1 MKKSLLLI
9 TLIVLTALT
18 TNARNIWI
26 GSEVID
32 WNQGKAVQIASDQF
46 ADVRE
51 GDQLVFGIVFTGN
64 TDWPQ
69 LAPTK
74 GDWSGNLTGA
84 ANTALAEGMT
94 EVKYVLLS
102 GMVTD
107 LKATGLIVAGVGFT
121 LTSVDI
127 VEGDGGDYSHAVWV
141 GECKIGN
148 WDGYQQVGAGAFA
161 NAAVGQ
167 KMRVNFKDLGAGA
180 YLSLRNPVNG
190 WPDLSDAPGV
200 YISGSYHQFDITAA
214 MLSELQANG
223 MVISGV
229 NFTATAVEL
238 WNADE
243 IKPLKLQVPVSYN
256 WVFEGDAVPTFYV
269 GITNPY
275 STAVEAR
282 IVMEVATDKMA
293 FVTSSSKTVGV
304 QGNNAQ
310 RIEDM
315 KVEGLEPGIY
325 HATITVNDDLA
336 RGFYFAVKPT
346 EIVSAPDKQSDF
358 DSYWAA
364 AKDQLA
370 AVEATDEPVLTEIPS
385 KSSAKRKV
393 YLVEFKSVPDGT
405 SGDPVTIRGYYA
417 EPTDGQKHPVLIHF
431 QGYDSEYRPG
441 GDSATPWCINANWDS
456 EEAADFAEF
465 ILSNRGQSVNNRP
478 ASGRDDGIQ
487 KDFENIYGDWFA
499 YEFGNKDK
507 YYYRGAYMDCLR
519 AIDFMA
525 SRETSDMQ
533 NLFAEG
539 QSQGGAFTVAA
550 AALSDYKFNAIAPAI
565 TFMGDFPDYFEITS
579 WPASVAKANQGS
591 MTDAE
596 MYAFLSY
603 YDTKN
608 LATNIISPYITS
620 IGLQDNVCPPHTNIA
635 PYNNAQTAVDDK
647 VIIYNP
653 ELQHATNSDWNE
665 TFMTFFKKYMKNT
678 TGIKEVESQKEDGR
692 SDFFDLQGRRVE
704 QPTQGLYVKN
714 GRKYVVRYNHGDRF
728 EVNPESWT
736 QLKGSR

>member
-364 AKDQLA
+364 AKEQLA
-370 AVEATDEPVLTEIPS
+370 AVPINATLTEIPA

-393 YLVEFKSVPDGT
+393 YLVEMQSIADGL

-441 GDSATPWCINANWDS
+441 GDSATPWCINANWDT
-456 EEAADFAEF
+456 EEGANFAEF

-596 MYAFLSY
+596 MYVFLSY

-665 TFMTFFKKYMKNT
+665 TFMTFFKKYMKDT
-678 TGIKEVESQKEDGR
+678 TGIKDVRGQKEDGR

-714 GRKYVVRYNHGDRF
+714 GRKYVVR
-728 EVNPESWT
+728 
-736 QLKGSR
+736 

>member
-1 MKKSLLLI
+1 MKKTLLMML
-9 TLIVLTALT
+9 LVLTALKAG
-18 TNARNIWI
+18 ARNIWT
-26 GSEVID
+26 GSESID

-51 GDQLVFGIVFTGN
+51 GDQLLFGIVFTGN

-69 LAPTK
+69 IALYK
-74 GDWSGNLTGA
+74 GDWSDNLTGTG
-84 ANTALAEGMT
+84 NTALAGGMT
-94 EVKYVLLS
+94 EVKYFLLNDMIS
-102 GMVTD
+102 D
-107 LKATGLIVAGVGFT
+107 LKTTGLIVTGVGFT

-127 VEGDGGDYSHAVWV
+127 VDGDGGDYSHAVWI

-148 WDGYQQVGAGAFA
+148 WDGYQVVGKGAFA

-167 KMRVNFKDLGAGA
+167 KLRIKFKDLGAGA
-180 YLSLRNPVNG
+180 YLSLRNPIDG
-190 WPDLSDAPGV
+190 WPDLSDAPSA
-200 YISGSYHQFDITAA
+200 YISGSYHQYDITAA

-238 WNADE
+238 WNTDE
-243 IKPLKLQVPVSYN
+243 IKPLVLQVPVSGN
-256 WVFEGDAVPTFYV
+256 WVFEGTDIPTFSV
-269 GITNPY
+269 AITNPY
-275 STAVEAR
+275 STAVDAR
-282 IVMEVATDKMA
+282 IVMEISTDKMA
-293 FVTSSSKTVGV
+293 FVMSNNKTVSV

-310 RIEDM
+310 HIEDM
-315 KVEGLEPGIY
+315 TVEGLEPGIY

-336 RGFYFAVKPT
+336 RGFNFAVKPT
-346 EIVSAPDKQSDF
+346 EIVSAPDKQGDF
-358 DSYWAA
+358 ESYWAA
-364 AKDQLA
+364 AKEQLA
-370 AVEATDEPVLTEIPS
+370 AVPINATLTEIPA

-393 YLVEFKSVPDGT
+393 YLVEMQSIADGL
-405 SGDPVTIRGYYA
+405 SGAPVIIRGYYA
-417 EPTDGQKHPVLIHF
+417 EPTDGQKHPVLIHY

-441 GDSATPWCINANWDS
+441 GDSATPWCMNANWDT
-456 EEAADFAEF
+456 EEGANFAEF

-487 KDFENIYGDWFA
+487 KDFTNIYGDWFA
-499 YEFGNKDK
+499 YKFGNKDK

-565 TFMGDFPDYFEITS
+565 TFMGDFPDYFEIVS
-579 WPASVAKANQGS
+579 WPGYVAKNCQAAINDNGGS
-591 MTDAE
+591 MNDAD

-608 LATNIISPYITS
+608 LATSITSPYITS

-635 PYNNAQTAVDDK
+635 PYNNAQTAAADK
-647 VIIYNP
+647 DIVFNP
-653 ELQHATNSDWNE
+653 ELQHQTNTNWNE
-665 TFMTFFKKYMKNT
+665 TYMTFFKKYMKDT
-678 TGIKEVESQKEDGR
+678 TGIR
-692 SDFFDLQGRRVE
+692 SVGCDSVTTDNSFFDLQGRRLE
-704 QPTQGLYVKN
+704 HPAQGLYIKN
-714 GRKYVVRYNHGDRF
+714 GRKYVVR
-728 EVNPESWT
+728 
-736 QLKGSR
+736 

>member
-1 MKKSLLLI
+1 MKNFKDMKKILLT
-9 TLIVLTALT
+9 TLTVMTALM
-18 TNARNIWI
+18 ASAGNIWT
-26 GSEVID
+26 GNEVID
-32 WNQGKAVQIASDQF
+32 WNNGKAVSISSEKFQN
-46 ADVRE
+46 VKE

-69 LAPTK
+69 IALYK

-84 ANTALAEGMT
+84 GNTALAEGMT
-94 EVKYVLLS
+94 EVKYFLLKDMIS
-102 GMVTD
+102 D
-107 LKATGLIVAGVGFT
+107 LKATGLIIAGVGFT
-121 LTSVDI
+121 LTSVDV

-148 WDGYQQVGAGAFA
+148 WDGYQLVDKGAFA
-161 NAAVGQ
+161 HAAVGQ
-167 KMRVNFKDLGAGA
+167 KMRVKFKDLGAGA

-200 YISGSYHQFDITAA
+200 YISGNYHQFDVTAA
-214 MLSELQANG
+214 MLSELKASG

-243 IKPLKLQVPVSYN
+243 IKPLILQVPVTSN
-256 WVFEGDAVPTFYV
+256 WVFEGNAVPTFNV
-269 GITNPY
+269 SITNPY
-275 STAVEAR
+275 STAMEAS
-282 IVMEVATDKMA
+282 INMEVSTDKMA
-293 FVTSSSKTVGV
+293 PVTSVSKTVTI

-310 RIEDM
+310 RIEEM
-315 KVEGLEPGIY
+315 TAEGLQPGIY

-364 AKDQLA
+364 AKAQLA
-370 AVEATDEPVLTEIPS
+370 AVPINATLTEIPA
-385 KSSAKRKV
+385 KSSDKRKV
-393 YLVEFKSVPDGT
+393 YLVEMQSIADGL
-405 SGDPVTIRGYYA
+405 SGDPVIIRGYYA
-417 EPTDGQKHPVLIHF
+417 EPQDGKKHPVLIHF

-441 GDSATPWCINANWDS
+441 GDSAIPWCMNANWDT
-456 EEAADFAEF
+456 EESANWAEF

-487 KDFENIYGDWFA
+487 EDFVNIYGDWFA

-539 QSQGGAFTVAA
+539 GSQGGAFTVAA
-550 AALSDYKFNAIAPAI
+550 AALSDHKFNAIAPSI
-565 TFMGDFPDYFEITS
+565 TFMGDFPDYFEIVS
-579 WPASVAKANQGS
+579 WPSYVAKSCQAEINNNGGS
-591 MTDAE
+591 MTDAD

-608 LATNIISPYITS
+608 LATSIDCPLITS
-620 IGLQDNVCPPHTNIA
+620 VGLQDNVCPPHTNLA
-635 PYNNAQTAVDDK
+635 SYNNVQTTAADK
-647 VIIYNP
+647 QVVFNA
-653 ELQHATNSDWNE
+653 ELQHAVNSEW
-665 TFMTFFKKYMKNT
+665 TTTYQSFFRQYLT
-678 TGIKEVESQKEDGR
+678 ATPITQPSSPITQHP
-692 SDFFDLQGRRVE
+692 SPIYDLQGRQVTNPE
-704 QPTQGLYVKN
+704 HGIYIKN
-714 GRKYVVRYNHGDRF
+714 GRKYM
-728 EVNPESWT
+728 S
-736 QLKGSR
+736 K

>member
-364 AKDQLA
+364 AKEQLA
-370 AVEATDEPVLTEIPS
+370 AVPINATLTEIPA

-393 YLVEFKSVPDGT
+393 YLVEMQSIADGL

-487 KDFENIYGDWFA
+487 KDFANIYGDWFA

-533 NLFAEG
+533 DLFAEG
-539 QSQGGAFTVAA
+539 QSQGGTFTVAA

-665 TFMTFFKKYMKNT
+665 TFMTFFKKYMKDT
-678 TGIKEVESQKEDGR
+678 TGIKDVRGQKEDGR

-714 GRKYVVRYNHGDRF
+714 GRKYVVR
-728 EVNPESWT
+728 
-736 QLKGSR
+736 